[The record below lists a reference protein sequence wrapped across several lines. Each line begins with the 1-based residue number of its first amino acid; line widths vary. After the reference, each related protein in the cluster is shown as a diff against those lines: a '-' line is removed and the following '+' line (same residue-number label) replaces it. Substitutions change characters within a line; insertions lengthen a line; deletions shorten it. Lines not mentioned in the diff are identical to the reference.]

1 MLSFIINILSTPAIL
16 VGLMSLIGLS
26 LQGKPI
32 EEIVKGTVKTIVGFL
47 VLSAGSSFL
56 QTGSLNAFGDLFNYA
71 FSMQGVVPNNEAVVS
86 LGLQEFAA
94 DTAYIMCLGMVFNII
109 LARFSRLHYI
119 FLTGHHTLYMACM
132 LAVILNVGGLESWQ
146 LWLGGG
152 LLLGFI
158 MGFSP
163 AICQPTMT
171 KIVKTDEL
179 GFGHFGGAGYW
190 FAARCGKLFKGKGKS
205 TEEVSFPQRLTFLRD
220 TTVAIGLTMVVFF
233 LIVTAVA
240 VGKGILDADPATVLE
255 TYPNLAGLLNVGA
268 ETKTHWAV
276 WAITSGLSF
285 AGGVYI
291 ILSGVRLIV
300 AEIVP
305 AFRGIAE
312 KLVPGAV
319 PAIDCPVVF
328 PYAPNAVLIGFLVSF
343 LGGIVGLFVLGFINS
358 SLMPVALILPGVIPH
373 FFCGATAG
381 VFANAEGGLKGC
393 LFGSFMHG
401 LLITFLPAI
410 CMPVMGS
417 LNFAN
422 CTFSDADFSIMGIVF
437 GNIAQFI
444 QGSGLLIVCVVVFLI
459 PIIYNYVA
467 PKKNKA
473 EEA

>member
-1 MLSFIINILSTPAIL
+1 MLSFIINILSSPAIL

-190 FAARCGKLFKGKGKS
+190 FAAQCGKLFKGKGKS